1 MVYELT
7 DYDVEYYIHFI
18 VGFHIIL
25 FSGVYLFM
33 GIIMMIR
40 KIYNNFNKN

>member
-1 MVYELT
+1 MVNELAN
-7 DYDVEYYIHFI
+7 YDVEYYIHFI

-33 GIIMMIR
+33 SIIMMIR